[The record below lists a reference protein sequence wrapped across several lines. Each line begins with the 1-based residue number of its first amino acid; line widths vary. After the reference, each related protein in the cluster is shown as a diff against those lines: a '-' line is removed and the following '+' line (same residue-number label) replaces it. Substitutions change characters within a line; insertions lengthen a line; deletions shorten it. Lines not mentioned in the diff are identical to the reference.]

1 MYSRGAQGIAEQ
13 LNITVNEAQ
22 AITNAFY
29 DAFPKIKQ
37 CIEDSH
43 EMARTKGYVE
53 TVYGRKR
60 RLPEMQLPEYDFKI
74 KDATKLVSFDA
85 LDFDT
90 DISDPQIPEERKQ
103 YFRDKLKKA
112 WGYKQKQV
120 IKDEALA
127 EGIEIIDNGGKIAD
141 ASRQC
146 LNSRVQGSSAD
157 MSKLAM
163 IAVHNDSKLNELG
176 FRLLIPVHDE
186 LIGEAPIENAF
197 EAADRLNEIM
207 LSVGSEML
215 GGFKLASDAEISEAW
230 YGASISRDDG
240 K

>member
-13 LNITVNEAQ
+13 LNITINEAQ
-22 AITNAFY
+22 SITNAFY

-103 YFRDKLKKA
+103 YFRDKLKNA

-146 LNSRVQGSSAD
+146 LNSRVQGQMVGLYS
-157 MSKLAM
+157 
-163 IAVHNDSKLNELG
+163 LNYITH
-176 FRLLIPVHDE
+176 RC
-186 LIGEAPIENAF
+186 
-197 EAADRLNEIM
+197 
-207 LSVGSEML
+207 GS
-215 GGFKLASDAEISEAW
+215 I
-230 YGASISRDDG
+230 
-240 K
+240 